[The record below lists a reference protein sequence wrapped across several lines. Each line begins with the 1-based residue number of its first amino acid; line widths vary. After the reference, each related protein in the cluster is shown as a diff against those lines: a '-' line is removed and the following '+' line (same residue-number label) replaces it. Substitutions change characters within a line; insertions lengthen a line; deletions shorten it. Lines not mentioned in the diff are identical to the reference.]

1 MMSPRSCGDCGGDGA
16 VVETGK
22 PVVDMTKTEYILTW
36 VLALAVG
43 LFLARYVL
51 VQPIL
56 DALAK

>member
-1 MMSPRSCGDCGGDGA
+1 
-16 VVETGK
+16 
-22 PVVDMTKTEYILTW
+22 MTKAEYILTW

-56 DALAK
+56 DALAAR

>member
-1 MMSPRSCGDCGGDGA
+1 M
-16 VVETGK
+16 ETGK

>member
-1 MMSPRSCGDCGGDGA
+1 MS
-16 VVETGK
+16 ETGK
-22 PVVDMTKTEYILTW
+22 PIVDMTKAEYILTW

-56 DALAK
+56 DALQH